1 MHLPVM
7 DHRNQ
12 AIKNPNAFE
21 VNKNMMRC
29 LVKAI
34 ACHGLGIHIYAGEDL
49 PLEELPP
56 KAEKPEPK
64 PAPKAAQAGNVA
76 TPTKMEG
83 REGAWQLTVT
93 ADPGADIS
101 TWAELVVETCKI
113 ALEQTHSGD
122 DVKAIFKVNRNI
134 FDRMKAD
141 AQKQYDELMA
151 IFKDKKASFGETA

>member
-1 MHLPVM
+1 M

-49 PLEELPP
+49 PLEELPA
-56 KAEKPEPK
+56 KADK
-64 PAPKAAQAGNVA
+64 PAPKAKSETGNVA
-76 TPTKMEG
+76 TPPKMEG
-83 REGAWQLTVT
+83 KEGPWQLSVT
-93 ADPGADIS
+93 ADPGTDIGS
-101 TWAELVVETCKI
+101 WAEIVIEATKL
-113 ALEQTHSGD
+113 ALEQTESSEQ
-122 DVKAIFKVNRNI
+122 VMSIFKVNRNI

-141 AQKQYDELMA
+141 AKEQYDQMMA
-151 IFKDKKASFGETA
+151 LFKEKKESFKEAA

>member
-1 MHLPVM
+1 M

-49 PLEELPP
+49 PLEELPA
-56 KAEKPEPK
+56 KVDK
-64 PAPKAAQAGNVA
+64 PAPKAAPKAEAGSA
-76 TPTKMEG
+76 SSPAKMEG
-83 REGAWQLTVT
+83 KEGPWQLSVT
-93 ADPGADIS
+93 ADPGTDIAS
-101 TWAELVVETCKI
+101 WAEIVIEGTKL
-113 ALEQTHSGD
+113 ALERTHSSE
-122 DVKAIFKVNRNI
+122 DVMLIFKVNRNI

-141 AQKQYDELMA
+141 AKEQYDQMMA
-151 IFKDKKASFGETA
+151 LFKEKKESFKEAA